1 VPRKAESLCS
11 LVRSTPI
18 LVAFSGIF
26 TVEPVEEVSV
36 IVFMSTM
43 KERRLV
49 LGGGLSGVA
58 LNVTL
63 RVAVP
68 PPPQFAVQGVFK
80 PLHEVKE
87 TADSKSSEAK
97 TFRKF
102 TRPPRQSRRAYGGQG
117 THIPH
122 AILSPASKVMDVKGM
137 QIVQPLNTRAGNPI
151 AQKGRSRARH

>member
-1 VPRKAESLCS
+1 M
-11 LVRSTPI
+11 
-18 LVAFSGIF
+18 LVAFRGIF

-49 LGGGLSGVA
+49 LGGGVSGVA

-68 PPPQFAVQGVFK
+68 PPPQFTVHGVFK

-97 TFRKF
+97 MFRKF
-102 TRPPRQSRRAYGGQG
+102 TRPPRQSLCRAYGG
-117 THIPH
+117 
-122 AILSPASKVMDVKGM
+122 PA
-137 QIVQPLNTRAGNPI
+137 LT
-151 AQKGRSRARH
+151 SRMRFYRPPAKLWM